1 MICQANAAVQI
12 TFHSFNDLLKV
23 GQSDLSL
30 IDLEVSRN
38 ENWDPYIYYLYPNDM
53 YSHVDIRNEFTSK
66 VLNVPWHHNSML
78 HTTFSGTFQVLN
90 DLLRVGSE
98 WGASWEREKIMLSN
112 VLNIYLQTMNVHT
125 CFYVRW

>member
-38 ENWDPYIYYLYPNDM
+38 EYLDPYI
-53 YSHVDIRNEFTSK
+53 
-66 VLNVPWHHNSML
+66 
-78 HTTFSGTFQVLN
+78 
-90 DLLRVGSE
+90 
-98 WGASWEREKIMLSN
+98 
-112 VLNIYLQTMNVHT
+112 
-125 CFYVRW
+125 